1 MRLLDHGIALVPDH
15 DGAAVDA
22 LDHFAAPM
30 RDMLQARLLFDLLA
44 GPAEF
49 ALLEDDKQV
58 AAEADSLSLLFC
70 QPLLHEPCL
79 PLDKAL
85 PNIRP
90 DPPESCCG

>member
-1 MRLLDHGIALVPDH
+1 MSQPG
-15 DGAAVDA
+15 
-22 LDHFAAPM
+22 F
-30 RDMLQARLLFDLLA
+30 LFDLLA
-44 GPAEF
+44 GSAEL
-49 ALLEDDKQV
+49 ALLEDDKQIT
-58 AAEADSLSLLFC
+58 AEADSLSLLFC